1 MSKKPTS
8 DEKLDEILSR
18 VKQMNKEKEHA
29 NSLLVEAVSLFTE
42 LQTLLPLEEEGIVRG
57 IHGFKTQVG
66 KYLRGEKIDD

>member
-42 LQTLLPLEEEGIVRG
+42 LQTLLPLEEGIVRG